1 MINKKIFF
9 KGYKSILA
17 HDSPAIALGCCFIA
31 IGALLKNLGFN
42 IQESIFST
50 MLTYALPGSL
60 VMAESLLVGASLL
73 NIFLAVWF
81 VNARLYPMAVSL
93 FPLMMHKN
101 QPKWKYYF
109 SCHFIAVSAWLIM
122 KNNYKSIPKEQRIDY
137 WIGIGSATWSVAVL
151 GTFIGFHFSDLG
163 NVFSQIING
172 AFNSSALFG
181 GFIGVLIVGFTRAA
195 FSNEAGVGSASIA
208 HSAAKTKEPV
218 SEGMVALL
226 EPFIDT
232 VVICTMTAIVI
243 IITGNHTVG
252 GLSGSELTTQA
263 FGSIYKGFEY
273 ILAIAI
279 LLFAFSTMISWSY
292 YGLKSWTFLFGK
304 SKFSD
309 ISYKSIFL

>member
-60 VMAESLLVGASLL
+60 VMAESLLVGASLI

-122 KNNYKSIPKEQRIDY
+122 KSNYKSIPKEQRIDY

-151 GTFIGFHFSDLG
+151 GTFLGFYFSEFLNKEIMMG
-163 NVFSQIING
+163 LAILNPIYFLCMMVGASKTIQITL
-172 AFNSSALFG
+172 S
-181 GFIGVLIVGFTRAA
+181 VL
-195 FSNEAGVGSASIA
+195 
-208 HSAAKTKEPV
+208 
-218 SEGMVALL
+218 L
-226 EPFIDT
+226 
-232 VVICTMTAIVI
+232 
-243 IITGNHTVG
+243 
-252 GLSGSELTTQA
+252 
-263 FGSIYKGFEY
+263 GSILGPIFYFFSPEWS
-273 ILAIAI
+273 I
-279 LLFAFSTMISWSY
+279 LLGGVAGGTAAYLIGEINVS
-292 YGLKSWTFLFGK
+292 
-304 SKFSD
+304 
-309 ISYKSIFL
+309 